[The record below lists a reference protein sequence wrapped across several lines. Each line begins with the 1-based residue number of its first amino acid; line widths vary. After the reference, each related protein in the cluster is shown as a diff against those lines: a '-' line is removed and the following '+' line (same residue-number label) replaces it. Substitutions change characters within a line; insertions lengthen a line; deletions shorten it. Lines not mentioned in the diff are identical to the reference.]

1 MNAARLAL
9 SRAEHRLLERLAELE
24 ARLGPGLD
32 SGAWIE
38 YGALVQA
45 LAAIAPATAPGSNG
59 ELLTTEQLAA
69 RLQISERQIR
79 RRTKDGKLKPV
90 RLGARTV
97 RWPAG
102 AAR

>member
-1 MNAARLAL
+1 MTPSRLAL
-9 SRAEHRLLERLAELE
+9 ARAERRLLERLAELE
-24 ARLGPGLD
+24 SRAGPGLD

-38 YGALVQA
+38 YAALAQA

-59 ELLTTEQLAA
+59 QLLTTAELAA
-69 RLQISERQIR
+69 KLQFSERQIR

-102 AAR
+102 AA